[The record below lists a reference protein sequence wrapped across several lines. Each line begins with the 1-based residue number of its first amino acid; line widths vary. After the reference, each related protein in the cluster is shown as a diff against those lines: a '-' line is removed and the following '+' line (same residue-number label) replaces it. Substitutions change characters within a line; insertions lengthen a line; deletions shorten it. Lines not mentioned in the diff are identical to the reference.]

1 MVETQH
7 GVAGEV
13 REEREFYTI
22 ATLGSHSALQ
32 ILKGAHDEGFRTLA
46 IANRET
52 ERLYKS
58 FAFVDEVIVIEQY
71 TDFIGLVPQLE
82 RRKLIVVPHG
92 SFVAYLSL
100 DEHKTMR
107 IPYFGNKAVLDWEAS
122 RELQRQ
128 WLTRAGLKVPRQ
140 FRTGAEIDRPVI
152 VKLYGAQGGKGYMF
166 LRDALDFEERASL
179 LARQNYILQEYI
191 IGVPL
196 YIHYF
201 YSPLTGR
208 LEIMSMDRRYET
220 NVDSLGRIPSRAQE
234 SMDIDPSYV
243 VVGNSPLSLR
253 ESMLAEAYRMGEDL
267 VRVSQ
272 EICGP
277 KGLFGAFCIETI
289 ITPDAQFYIMEVSAR
304 IVAGTNLFIDG
315 SPYSYLNYSEPMS
328 TGRRI
333 AREIKNALLTNSLH
347 LVLDDS
353 SVI

>member
-1 MVETQH
+1 MIAPELWGTP
-7 GVAGEV
+7 A
-13 REEREFYTI
+13 RAKSADFYTI

-32 ILKGAHDEGFRTLA
+32 ILKGAHDEGFQTLA
-46 IANRET
+46 IASPDT
-52 ERLYKS
+52 ERLYRAY
-58 FAFVDEVIVIEQY
+58 AFVDEVITIPDY
-71 TDFIGLVPQLE
+71 RHFMALVPELE
-82 RRKLIVVPHG
+82 TRKVVIVPHG

-100 DEHKTMR
+100 DEHKRMT

-128 WLTRAGLKVPRQ
+128 WLTRAGLTVPRQ

-166 LRDALDFEERASL
+166 VRDAHDFEARAGQ
-179 LARQNYILQEYI
+179 LARQNYILQEYV
-191 IGVPL
+191 IGVPA

-201 YSPLTGR
+201 YSPLTGK

-220 NVDSLGRIPSRAQE
+220 NVDSLGRIPAAAQE
-234 SMDIDPSYV
+234 NMDVEPSYV
-243 VVGNSPLSLR
+243 VVGNSPLVLR
-253 ESMLAEAYRMGEDL
+253 ESMLAEAYRMGEDV
-267 VRVSQ
+267 VRVSR

-289 ITPDAQFYIMEVSAR
+289 ITSEAKFFVMEISAR
-304 IVAGTNLFIDG
+304 IVAGTNPFIDG

-333 AREIKNALLTNSLH
+333 AREIKNALLSNNLH
-347 LVLDDS
+347 AVLDDS
-353 SVI
+353 GIM